1 VPVASLIFLTPT
13 AGLVVLAGA
22 VPLGALVIGARRVA
36 RVRALLGL
44 DPPGGTGMWVQAAAL
59 ACISLVI
66 ALAAM
71 QPALRSRGS
80 ERVRRDV
87 AVFVVVDVSSSMD
100 AAAGPHAP
108 SRLTQAKRL
117 AIAIATGISG
127 IPVGVATFTDRV
139 LPNLFPTIDTA
150 AFSSTVRSLHVGSP
164 PPREQ
169 SQVATDF
176 GPLAAVRRSGFFVPT
191 QKRRALVLITDGESG
206 PFDGSVLG
214 RALEAQPAVH
224 LLVLRVGGGSD
235 RLYRRDGSPGG
246 SYRADPT
253 GARRAIAQLVA
264 VTGGH
269 TYTSAAATAGA
280 LRSLAGSGAGD
291 RVQTRSATRS
301 LTPFFAL
308 AGLLPLVVVLRN
320 RNSAKF
326 PATRRLF

>member
-1 VPVASLIFLTPT
+1 VPLASLIFLTPS
-13 AGLVVLAGA
+13 AGLVVLFGV
-22 VPLGALVIGARRVA
+22 VPLGALAFGARRVA
-36 RVRALLGL
+36 RARALLGL
-44 DPPGGTGMWVQAAAL
+44 EPSGGSGTWVQAAAL
-59 ACISLVI
+59 ACIAVLI

-87 AVFVVVDVSSSMD
+87 AVFVVIDVSSSMD

-117 AIAIATGISG
+117 AIAIGTGISG

-139 LPNLFPTIDTA
+139 LPNLFPTVDTA
-150 AFSSTVRSLHVGSP
+150 AFSSTVRSLRIGSP

-176 GPLAAVRRSGFFVPT
+176 GPLAVMRRSGFFVPA

-206 PFDGSVLG
+206 PFDGSALG
-214 RALEAQPAVH
+214 RALAAQPAVH
-224 LLVLRVGGGSD
+224 VLVLRVGGGAD
-235 RLYRRDGSPGG
+235 RLYRSDGSPGG
-246 SYRADPT
+246 SYRADPS
-253 GARRAIAQLVA
+253 GARRAIAQLVS

-269 TYTSAAATAGA
+269 VYTSAAATAGA
-280 LRSLAGSGAGD
+280 LRSLAGSGLGD
-291 RVQTRSATRS
+291 RVRTRSASRS
-301 LTPFFAL
+301 LAPFVAL
-308 AGLLPLVVVLRN
+308 ASLLPLLVVLRN